1 MRKCGDEEI
10 RETVS
15 ASKRSLMEIASHGTA
30 ISYQEIASLNSAQDT
45 VRFLQDRGFT
55 VYDQQQ
61 SEKYV
66 NVMFQAPVIAASNR
80 LLLTDLPKP
89 RFLCS
94 ADSYE
99 SSAPQSSQHQ
109 PPDTDPGTVYVIS
122 SGDDGDD
129 IERPIT
135 VKVENTGASDID
147 CRVEE
152 EASLHG
158 QEVLDSGSMSQVEE
172 AEDRPHTQT
181 ITPLEENPSS
191 HESPE
196 EDIHDEGSQ
205 LRTTRLSVWPL
216 SGAAVLFSHCRSP

>member
-80 LLLTDLPKP
+80 LLLTDPYPNLAFSVVLTLTSLLHPSP
-89 RFLCS
+89 ASISHLTPTR
-94 ADSYE
+94 
-99 SSAPQSSQHQ
+99 APF
-109 PPDTDPGTVYVIS
+109 T
-122 SGDDGDD
+122 
-129 IERPIT
+129 
-135 VKVENTGASDID
+135 
-147 CRVEE
+147 
-152 EASLHG
+152 
-158 QEVLDSGSMSQVEE
+158 
-172 AEDRPHTQT
+172 
-181 ITPLEENPSS
+181 
-191 HESPE
+191 
-196 EDIHDEGSQ
+196 
-205 LRTTRLSVWPL
+205 
-216 SGAAVLFSHCRSP
+216 